1 MSSTYFELLR
11 DETLRIEVG
20 PAATAD
26 LAVENVQLS
35 TEDLSRAVRSSVL
48 VRRADAPR
56 LSANLLTMED
66 VRLPAL
72 VPPVLQPCAA

>member
-20 PAATAD
+20 PAAAAD

-56 LSANLLTMED
+56 LSPNLLTMED
-66 VRLPAL
+66 VRLPAV

>member
-20 PAATAD
+20 STAAAD

-35 TEDLSRAVRSSVL
+35 TEDISRAVRRSVL

-72 VPPVLQPCAA
+72 VAPVLQPCAA